1 METATISATFQ
12 VAIPESMRERLN
24 LRPGQQVHLI
34 PYENR
39 IEFIP
44 LRPIEEMRG
53 FLRGMST
60 DFERDEDRA

>member
-12 VAIPESMRERLN
+12 IAIPESIRERLN
-24 LRPGQQVHLI
+24 LRPGQEVHLI

-44 LRPIEEMRG
+44 VRPIEEMRG
-53 FLRGMST
+53 ILRGMST

>member
-12 VAIPESMRERLN
+12 VAIPESIRERLN
-24 LRPGQQVHLI
+24 LRAGQQVHLI

-44 LRPIEEMRG
+44 IRPIEEMRG

>member
-1 METATISATFQ
+1 METATLSATFQ

-44 LRPIEEMRG
+44 VRPIEEMRG

-60 DFERDEDRA
+60 DFGRDEDRA

>member
-44 LRPIEEMRG
+44 VRPIEEMRG

>member
-12 VAIPESMRERLN
+12 VVIPESIRERLN

-34 PYENR
+34 PYDNR

-44 LRPIEEMRG
+44 VRPIEEMRG